1 MVSTPLISDDYITIM
16 VLYDFDINSMLL
28 IYVIFFILRLVISLQ
43 NMLFVF
49 IYAVCFVV
57 YGANGKPQEKP
68 NVNTFD
74 FIF

>member
-28 IYVIFFILRLVISLQ
+28 IYVIFSILRLVISLQ

-68 NVNTFD
+68 NVNTF
-74 FIF
+74 